1 MDKLPYLGLDFYKD
15 YQGLKSPLSVRIRE
29 GSMYEFHNGNMD
41 HRREW
46 DFKYI
51 SCAKCLMVGDG
62 GLFLLDYGDV
72 QPILKHPNDLTNAE
86 WLFVFGD
93 MFYLQTPMRIENFDD
108 LRIERA
114 VTDNY
119 TDTIYIKRWNRTVGK
134 FLPEFGIFEM
144 TYGCDYQ
151 GIIKRLNSLHSNIYA
166 HKYIKEKLALD
177 IKEVDYGE

>member
-1 MDKLPYLGLDFYKD
+1 MSIEYLGLDFYKD

-51 SCAKCLMVGDG
+51 SCADCLMIGEG
-62 GLFLLDYGDV
+62 GLFLLGYGDV
-72 QPILKHPNDLTNAE
+72 KPILIHPNDLTDKQ

-93 MFYLQTPMRIENFDD
+93 MFYLQSPMRIKKFEK

-119 TDTIYIKRWNRTVGK
+119 TDTIFIKQNTITVGK
-134 FLPEFGIFEM
+134 FMPEFGIFEM
-144 TYGCDYQ
+144 SYGCNYQ
-151 GIIKRLNSLHSNIYA
+151 AIIKRLNSLHSNIYA
-166 HKYIKEKLALD
+166 HKYIKDGLALD
-177 IKEVDYGE
+177 IKFSD